1 MHNENRHKT
10 DENPSPLAIIC
21 LLYSNMPISN
31 ATKIT
36 GIQLQVESGF
46 FCDSKKMRERKKFQ
60 QKQEKT
66 PICIRVCILYSSLT
80 IPSHSIQSMFDA
92 LIFHC

>member
-46 FCDSKKMRERKKFQ
+46 FCDSKKMREREKNSNENKK
-60 QKQEKT
+60 KA
-66 PICIRVCILYSSLT
+66 ICIRVCVYIV
-80 IPSHSIQSMFDA
+80 
-92 LIFHC
+92 